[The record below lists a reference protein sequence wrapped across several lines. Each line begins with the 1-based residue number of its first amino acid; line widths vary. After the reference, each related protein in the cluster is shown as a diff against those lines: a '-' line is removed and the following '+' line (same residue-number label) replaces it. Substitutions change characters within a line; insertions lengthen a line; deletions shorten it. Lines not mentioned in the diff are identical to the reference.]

1 MDIEFTESNDK
12 NEALFDWLNFYISA
26 LGMLL
31 LSISFIAYVVVI
43 EFRKQDVSIKIMII
57 LFLLF

>member
-1 MDIEFTESNDK
+1 MDIDFTESNDK
-12 NEALFDWLNFYISA
+12 NEGFFDWLNFYISA